1 MRLAGL
7 LSFLPEEFIPVL
19 LVLGGLLLVFG
30 LRNLA
35 LTLFGLCGLM
45 IVLPPVLEAILSELP
60 EWALYPI
67 MAFAFLSMGAFL
79 ISLFIGDKAWTETKG
94 HLAANVIS
102 WIFLFPFRLLRWI
115 FGGLFSSRR

>member
-19 LVLGGLLLVFG
+19 LVLGALLLVFG

-35 LTLFGLCGLM
+35 MTLFGFCGLL
-45 IVLPPVLEAILSELP
+45 IVLPPVLEAILSQLP

-67 MAFAFLSMGAFL
+67 MFFAFLSMGAFL
-79 ISLFIGDKAWTETKG
+79 ISMLVGEKAWIETKG
-94 HLAANVIS
+94 HITAAMLI
-102 WIFLFPFRLLRWI
+102 WIFVFPFRLFRWI